1 MIFNIYYINF
11 PKVYEIKMMLSNIIS
26 TAKEVTKGKE
36 NETQEEI
43 KAKFGVKFLDFF
55 NTGVEGGGKTKGSD
69 SRKVLET
76 FEVKTTKSIILSEVV
91 EKSNKIKSFDSVQE
105 GELIMLNNVELS
117 LENEAELRMIKFFN
131 SGALKNIAVP
141 GANGIDITGIFN
153 SMFKDYAYKIKGST
167 NDDSAEI
174 LIKIPLT
181 FESEFESSYSVDD
194 LFVGKVAI
202 LGLYKG
208 KIKIEELRNS
218 FQFFAEIG
226 NMQNL
231 VSNTQQ
237 SEDDEI
243 QESQYPQYSKSS
255 DYNFFVSSGDGKD
268 YHYIDLLAIV
278 QTVNIVKDEK
288 HER

>member
-26 TAKEVTKGKE
+26 KAKEVTQGTDCE
-36 NETQEEI
+36 SQEEI
-43 KAKFGVKFLDFF
+43 KAKFGIKFFDFF
-55 NTGVEGGGKTKGSD
+55 NTGVEGASKTKGSD
-69 SRKVLET
+69 SKKVLET

-91 EKSNKIKSFDSVQE
+91 EKSNKINSFDKIKE

-117 LENEAELRMIKFFN
+117 LENEAELRVIKFFT
-131 SGALKNIAVP
+131 SGAFKDMAVP
-141 GANGIDITGIFN
+141 GANGFDMTNLFN
-153 SMFKDYAYKIKGST
+153 SMFKDYAYKIKGAI
-167 NDDSAEI
+167 NDNSEEI
-174 LIKIPLT
+174 LIKIPIT
-181 FESEFESSYSVDD
+181 FENEFESSYSVDD

-231 VSNTQQ
+231 NQHIPQ

-243 QESQYPQYSKSS
+243 QESQYPQDNKSS

-278 QTVNIVKDEK
+278 QTVNIVND
-288 HER
+288 